1 MIKLYHDT
9 SFAISKKMTNA
20 YSTSFSLGIRAFA
33 KEYREPIYAIYGFV
47 RLADEIVDSFHD
59 FNKAELMK
67 QFRNDTFEAINKGI
81 STNPILHSFQK
92 VVNEYNIDHQL
103 IDAFLYSMEMDIDKS
118 SYQRNLYDKYIY
130 GSAEVVGLM
139 CLKIFVRGDDA
150 KYKELEYPAKMLG
163 SAFQKVNF
171 LRDIRSDM
179 DERGRIYLPDID
191 SPDKIDNNRKKQLEE
206 EVDNEFK
213 EAIKGILKLPLGVE
227 LGVYSAYLYYYVLF
241 QKIKSMDIK
250 DLLRRRV
257 RISNITKLFLLL
269 KSYWQIKVLKIGFEQ

>member
-9 SFAISKKMTNA
+9 SFAISKKITNA
-20 YSTSFSLGIRAFA
+20 YSTSFSFGIRVFA
-33 KEYREPIYAIYGFV
+33 KEYREPIYGIYGFV

-59 FNKAELMK
+59 FNKLELMSK
-67 QFRNDTFEAINKGI
+67 FRNDTFEAINKGI
-81 STNPILHSFQK
+81 STNTVLHSFQK

-103 IDAFLYSMEMDIDKS
+103 IDAFLYSMEMDIGKS
-118 SYQRNLYDKYIY
+118 SYERNLYDRYIY

-139 CLKIFVRGDDA
+139 CLKIFVKGDDA
-150 KYKELEYPAKMLG
+150 KYKELEHAAKMLG

-206 EVDNEFK
+206 EVENEFK
-213 EAIKGILKLPLGVE
+213 EALKGILKLPLGVE

-250 DLLRRRV
+250 DLLKNRV

-269 KSYWQIKVLKIGFEQ
+269 KSYWQIKILKIGFEQ

>member
-9 SFAISKKMTNA
+9 SFAIRKKITNA

-59 FNKAELMK
+59 FNKAELIK
-67 QFRNDTFEAINKGI
+67 QFRNDTFEAIDKGI

-92 VVNEYNIDHQL
+92 IVNEYKIDHQL
-103 IDAFLYSMEMDIDKS
+103 IDAFLFSMEMDIDKS

-139 CLKIFVRGDDA
+139 CLKIFVKGDDV

-213 EAIKGILKLPLGVE
+213 EALKGILKLPLGVE

-250 DLLRRRV
+250 DLLKKRV